1 MGRPNRGTGSAGIKK
16 PGNSDNGGGK
26 DQYSLG
32 GSSSSSSKGSK
43 STKKWCYWSYLYF

>member
-1 MGRPNRGTGSAGIKK
+1 MGRPNRGIGSAGIKK
-16 PGNSDNGGGK
+16 PGNSNNDGGK

-43 STKKWCYWSYLYF
+43 STKK